1 MSQPVSKNEIRGI
14 SRHPANRS
22 IDRDPHS
29 KSLSRTPMGRK
40 ARVNFRARISLS
52 GLRIRI
58 RSQPARNWPPYLFF
72 AWETL
77 SSELGLSDRKAR
89 FVILELV
96 LEARRCV
103 TGQNKRLADI
113 ARIRTY
119 RRIRTACS
127 RIPKCIKRGPKALS
141 RDLNQALLPLTKKRI
156 DVEVLESI
164 LETARRTFEAFPD
177 SEPSRAALESL
188 KGVHFSGLPATSQ
201 DNVRKA
207 VARFKAAKNAN
218 RTAEHLFIAIGAAAS
233 EREWRQDKHSNQ
245 RPHRELRFRTS
256 SNMGTG
262 RAEPENNQS
271 SSVSGSKS
279 HNI

>member
-1 MSQPVSKNEIRGI
+1 
-14 SRHPANRS
+14 
-22 IDRDPHS
+22 
-29 KSLSRTPMGRK
+29 MGRK

-89 FVILELV
+89 FVILESV

-113 ARIRTY
+113 ARIRTH

-141 RDLNQALLPLTKKRI
+141 RDLNQALLPLTKERI

-218 RTAEHLFIAIGAAAS
+218 RTAEHLLS
-233 EREWRQDKHSNQ
+233 Q
-245 RPHRELRFRTS
+245 
-256 SNMGTG
+256 
-262 RAEPENNQS
+262 
-271 SSVSGSKS
+271 
-279 HNI
+279 